1 MGRASGTDPLK
12 GRIVSA
18 WAVVALVL
26 GAVLAIVQLASPAE
40 IRFFGLPGSG
50 PSSTAGLM
58 ILAGSGCVAWGF
70 SVHLRCSDIK
80 IRGNLKIVAALL
92 AAWLLDVLLKY
103 PVKSDLAASIMW
115 YLYYVPMMFIP
126 TFFLASALHAAALD
140 WHAAWRRVVSIAWV
154 IDAVFCVLVLTNNY
168 HHLVFAF
175 DLSDPHWSRD
185 YTYQAGYWCVTAWAL
200 VQYVGFFAAAFP
212 AARTQLKSAFLPMA
226 IILGVGA
233 AYFALFIARKAGLFS
248 TNIALV
254 YSILVIVALEL
265 SLDLGILPSYARYDR
280 FFSKL
285 PFDLK
290 ILSRER
296 DVVYQTTAATEI
308 PDAVRT
314 TLGEIETPRY
324 GIVSFRTSAVPSTL
338 FKVYSV
344 VGGDALL
351 SEDMTALDERRRL
364 LSERQAKLRRANAML
379 KRDRELA
386 MTLHRQE
393 DARALFAEI
402 ERALES
408 KTQRISELLDDLP
421 QGSDPASAAARRERL
436 MEVKLLVAYCK
447 RKGGLILAEKS
458 DPDFNRER
466 LELVFNETAADLRS
480 LDIECAALVETSGV
494 LPAATVSVLYDCL
507 YDFAAA
513 AFSAKNPVLMLFVRD
528 GKSGEVA
535 MRAALESDG
544 AAGPRFQESLD
555 ELRKSLIVQHA
566 AFTLETSSDSVSLS
580 VSLGGR

>member
-1 MGRASGTDPLK
+1 MGCASGTDPLK
-12 GRIVSA
+12 GRIVAA
-18 WAVVALVL
+18 WAVFALVL
-26 GAVLAIVQLASPAE
+26 GAVLAAVQLASQAE
-40 IRFFGLPGSG
+40 IRFFGLPGNG

-80 IRGNLKIVAALL
+80 IRGNLKIIAALL

-103 PVKSDLAASIMW
+103 PVKSDLAASVMW

-140 WHAAWRRVVSIAWV
+140 RHVAWQRVVSIAWV

-254 YSILVIVALEL
+254 HSILVIVALEL
-265 SLDLGILPSYARYDR
+265 SLDLGILPSYARYDQ

-386 MTLHRQE
+386 MTPHRQE
-393 DARALFAEI
+393 DARALFA
-402 ERALES
+402 
-408 KTQRISELLDDLP
+408 
-421 QGSDPASAAARRERL
+421 
-436 MEVKLLVAYCK
+436 
-447 RKGGLILAEKS
+447 
-458 DPDFNRER
+458 
-466 LELVFNETAADLRS
+466 
-480 LDIECAALVETSGV
+480 
-494 LPAATVSVLYDCL
+494 
-507 YDFAAA
+507 
-513 AFSAKNPVLMLFVRD
+513 
-528 GKSGEVA
+528 
-535 MRAALESDG
+535 
-544 AAGPRFQESLD
+544 
-555 ELRKSLIVQHA
+555 
-566 AFTLETSSDSVSLS
+566 
-580 VSLGGR
+580 

>member
-12 GRIVSA
+12 GRIVAA
-18 WAVVALVL
+18 WAVFALVL

-140 WHAAWRRVVSIAWV
+140 RHAAWRRVVGIAWV
-154 IDAVFCVLVLTNNY
+154 IDVALCALVLTNNY

-226 IILGVGA
+226 IILGVGV
-233 AYFALFIARKAGLFS
+233 AYLAMFIARKAGLFS

-265 SLDLGILPSYARYDR
+265 SLDLGILPSYARYDQ

-296 DVVYQTTAATEI
+296 DVVYQTDVATEI

-324 GIVSFRTSAVPSTL
+324 GIVSFRTSAVPSI
-338 FKVYSV
+338 V
-344 VGGDALL
+344 
-351 SEDMTALDERRRL
+351 RRMPARC
-364 LSERQAKLRRANAML
+364 SPRSNA
-379 KRDRELA
+379 R
-386 MTLHRQE
+386 
-393 DARALFAEI
+393 
-402 ERALES
+402 S
-408 KTQRISELLDDLP
+408 K
-421 QGSDPASAAARRERL
+421 ARR
-436 MEVKLLVAYCK
+436 
-447 RKGGLILAEKS
+447 
-458 DPDFNRER
+458 
-466 LELVFNETAADLRS
+466 
-480 LDIECAALVETSGV
+480 
-494 LPAATVSVLYDCL
+494 
-507 YDFAAA
+507 
-513 AFSAKNPVLMLFVRD
+513 SA
-528 GKSGEVA
+528 
-535 MRAALESDG
+535 
-544 AAGPRFQESLD
+544 
-555 ELRKSLIVQHA
+555 
-566 AFTLETSSDSVSLS
+566 
-580 VSLGGR
+580 

>member
-12 GRIVSA
+12 GRIVAA
-18 WAVVALVL
+18 WAVFALIL
-26 GAVLAIVQLASPAE
+26 GAVLAAVQLASQAE

-80 IRGNLKIVAALL
+80 IRGNLKIIAALL

-103 PVKSDLAASIMW
+103 PVKSDLAASVMW

-140 WHAAWRRVVSIAWV
+140 RHVAWQRVVSIAWV

-265 SLDLGILPSYARYDR
+265 SLDLGILPSYARYDQ

-364 LSERQAKLRRANAML
+364 LSEHQAKLRRANAML

-421 QGSDPASAAARRERL
+421 QGSDPVSAAAR
-436 MEVKLLVAYCK
+436 
-447 RKGGLILAEKS
+447 
-458 DPDFNRER
+458 RER

-513 AFSAKNPVLMLFVRD
+513 AFSARNPVLMLFVRD
-528 GKSGEVA
+528 GQSGEVE

-544 AAGPRFQESLD
+544 AVGSRFQESLD
-555 ELRKSLIVQHA
+555 ELRKSLISQHA
-566 AFTLETSSDSVSLS
+566 AFTLETSRDSASLS
-580 VSLGGR
+580 VSLEGR

>member
-12 GRIVSA
+12 RRIVAA
-18 WAVVALVL
+18 WAVFALIL
-26 GAVLAIVQLASPAE
+26 GAVLAAVQLVSGAE

-80 IRGNLKIVAALL
+80 IRGNLKIIAALL

-103 PVKSDLAASIMW
+103 PVKNDLVTSVMW
-115 YLYYVPMMFIP
+115 YLYYVPMTFIP

-140 WHAAWRRVVSIAWV
+140 RHVAWQRVVSIAWV

-226 IILGVGA
+226 IILDVGA

-265 SLDLGILPSYARYDR
+265 SLDLGILPSYARYDQ

-421 QGSDPASAAARRERL
+421 QGSDPVSAAARRERL

-513 AFSAKNPVLMLFVRD
+513 AFSARNPVLMLFVRD
-528 GKSGEVA
+528 GQSGEVK

-544 AAGPRFQESLD
+544 AVGPRFQESLD
-555 ELRKSLIVQHA
+555 ELRKSLISQHA
-566 AFTLETSSDSVSLS
+566 AFTLETSRDSASLS
-580 VSLGGR
+580 VSLEGR

>member
-1 MGRASGTDPLK
+1 M
-12 GRIVSA
+12 
-18 WAVVALVL
+18 
-26 GAVLAIVQLASPAE
+26 
-40 IRFFGLPGSG
+40 
-50 PSSTAGLM
+50 
-58 ILAGSGCVAWGF
+58 
-70 SVHLRCSDIK
+70 
-80 IRGNLKIVAALL
+80 
-92 AAWLLDVLLKY
+92 LLKY
-103 PVKSDLAASIMW
+103 PARSDLIVSIMW

-126 TFFLASALHAAALD
+126 TFFLASAFHAAALD
-140 WHAAWRRVVSIAWV
+140 RHAAWRRVVNIAWV
-154 IDAVFCVLVLTNNY
+154 VDAALCVLVLTNNY
-168 HHLVFAF
+168 HNLVFAF
-175 DLSDPHWSRD
+175 DLSDPHWGRD
-185 YTYQAGYWCVTAWAL
+185 YTYQAGYWCVTVWSL
-200 VQYVGFFAAAFP
+200 VQYAGFFAAAFP

-226 IILGVGA
+226 IILGVGV

-248 TNIALV
+248 TNISLV

-265 SLDLGILPSYARYDR
+265 SLDLGILPSYARYDQ
-280 FFSKL
+280 FFAKL

-290 ILSRER
+290 ILSRDR
-296 DVVYQTTAATEI
+296 DVVYQTDVATEI

-314 TLGEIETPRY
+314 TLGEIETPRD

-344 VGGDALL
+344 AGGDALL

-379 KRDRELA
+379 KCDRELVV
-386 MTLHRQE
+386 TLHRQE
-393 DARALFAEI
+393 DARALFTEI

-408 KTQRISELLDDLP
+408 KTRRISELLDDLP

-466 LELVFNETAADLRS
+466 LELVFNETAANLRS
-480 LDIECAALVETSGV
+480 LDIECAALVETSKV
-494 LPAATVSVLYDCL
+494 LPAATVNVLYDCL

-513 AFSAKNPVLMLFVRD
+513 AFSAKNPVLMLFVSD
-528 GKSGEVA
+528 GKSGEVE

-544 AAGPRFQESLD
+544 TAGPRFQESLD
-555 ELRKSLIVQHA
+555 ELRRSLIAQHA
-566 AFTLETSSDSVSLS
+566 AFTLETSRDSASLS
-580 VSLGGR
+580 VSLGGRR